1 MMDREIQVTL
11 PLDQEGMLGRQC
23 PADTCGRYFKVN
35 PESGG
40 SVEVEA
46 CPYCEAP
53 ADSQEFATPEQE
65 QYALDVVEAQVN
77 DWAFAGLRR
86 SAERFNRAQRGGPI
100 ELRIDVKGGRP
111 IPRPYSERLLETRVC
126 CDTCTLEFA
135 VYGVFASCPA
145 CQRLNALTTCL
156 ASLEVARKRVQ
167 HCDDPDIDNALRGQF
182 PRDALRDTVAA
193 FDSYGKALRAKYP
206 DRLRPKAKTN
216 LFQDLDAL
224 DAELQRAGL
233 PAINTILSPDE
244 AARLNWFFQARHVY
258 EHNAGVVDDRFIAR
272 IPGSAS
278 LRGRLLPLPESDLLS
293 GIDAAA
299 RLTQA
304 IDRSFPTGTA

>member
-1 MMDREIQVTL
+1 MMDRKIQVTL
-11 PLDQEGMLGRQC
+11 PLDQEGMLGCQC

-53 ADSQEFATPEQE
+53 ADSQDFATPEQVE
-65 QYALDVVEAQVN
+65 YAMGVAGDQVA
-77 DWAFAGLRR
+77 DLVFARLHGI
-86 SAERFNRAQRGGPI
+86 ADRFNRQQRGGLI
-100 ELRIDVKGGRP
+100 ELQMDVKRERP
-111 IPRPYSERLLETRVC
+111 TPRPYSERLLETRVR
-126 CDTCTLEFA
+126 CDSCTLEFA

-156 ASLEVARKRVQ
+156 ASLEVARKRV
-167 HCDDPDIDNALRGQF
+167 HHANDPNIDNTLRGQF
-182 PRDALRDTVAA
+182 PRDALRDGVSA

-206 DRLRPKAKTN
+206 DRLRSKAKTN

-224 DAELQRAGL
+224 DAELQRGGL
-233 PAINTILSPDE
+233 PAIDTILPSDE

-258 EHNAGVVDDRFIAR
+258 EHNAGVVDDRFIER
-272 IPGSAS
+272 VSGSAA

-293 GIDAAA
+293 GIEALAKLA
-299 RLTQA
+299 QA
-304 IDRSFPTGTA
+304 IDRSFPPGGP

>member
-1 MMDREIQVTL
+1 MDREIQVTL

-53 ADSQEFATPEQE
+53 PDSQEFATPEQVE
-65 QYALDVVEAQVN
+65 YAEGVAADQVA
-77 DWAFAGLRR
+77 DSMFARLQGI
-86 SAERFNRAQRGGPI
+86 ADQFNRQQRGGLI
-100 ELRIDVKGGRP
+100 ELRMDVERERP

-233 PAINTILSPDE
+233 PAINIILSPDE
-244 AARLNWFFQARHVY
+244 AARLNWFFQARNVY
-258 EHNAGVVDDRFIAR
+258 EHNAGVVDARFIEQVPR
-272 IPGSAS
+272 SAA
-278 LRGRLLPLPESDLLS
+278 LRGRLLPLPQSHLLS
-293 GIDAAA
+293 GIEAAEKLA
-299 RLTQA
+299 RA
-304 IDRSFPTGTA
+304 IDRSFPTGTP